1 MSRTAGTGQSESAIV
16 TVSGLPAGHLG
27 HVSKGA
33 RGDRFGRRC
42 FSTEHPRNEHLIRAA
57 AGDTDQDSN
66 LRVLWGPSKRT
77 DSASIEASA

>member
-1 MSRTAGTGQSESAIV
+1 V

-33 RGDRFGRRC
+33 RGHRFGRRC

-57 AGDTDQDSN
+57 SGDTDQDSN

-77 DSASIEASA
+77 DSAGIEASA

>member
-1 MSRTAGTGQSESAIV
+1 MPRTANTRQSESAIV

-33 RGDRFGRRC
+33 RGHRFGRDC
-42 FSTEHPRNEHLIRAA
+42 VSTEDPWNARLVRVA

-77 DSASIEASA
+77 DSAGIEASA